1 MSRFGVKAFLAL
13 SVLIVAVGCRTAP
26 IYNVT
31 NQGIVPSGGK
41 PKSLEQI
48 KTAIVEAGRAK
59 GWIMKDIAPG
69 RLDAEL
75 HLRSHVAFVEI
86 AYSPTS
92 YSITYKNS
100 INLNYDGTN
109 IHPNYNSWIQN
120 LQREIESRL

>member
-1 MSRFGVKAFLAL
+1 VKALLVL
-13 SVLIVAVGCRTAP
+13 SVLVVAVGCRTAP

-41 PKSLEQI
+41 PKSLEQV

-59 GWIMKDIAPG
+59 GWIMKDIGPG

-86 AYSPTS
+86 TYSPAS

-100 INLNYDGTN
+100 INLNYDGAN

>member
-1 MSRFGVKAFLAL
+1 MSRFGVKAFLVL

-86 AYSPTS
+86 TYSPTS

-109 IHPNYNSWIQN
+109 IHSNYNSWIQN